1 MRILFLY
8 DFPLWGSGSGR
19 YVRHLIEELIKLN
32 YKIGIVCPEE
42 RRFLEDKIKHYKV
55 SLPQIPVFVAHPELK
70 GAKRYSELSEREITE
85 IYKSYL
91 DTTIE
96 AVANF
101 QPDLIH
107 CQHLSLISWVAR
119 YIKALK
125 RIPYIITSHGSC
137 LYHILADK
145 RYLSLCG
152 DALRGAKAITV
163 VSGDIKSKILKIF
176 GRELEKLIY
185 IIPGGISPSSFP
197 AEKDVSTLDEKY
209 QIKDKKVVMF
219 AGRLISHKGA
229 KYLVKA
235 AAQIKG
241 EVFIIGEG
249 PEKEHLKEYVQRKGL
264 KNVHILGYLSPEEL
278 TDFYYRAD
286 VFVAPSV
293 WDEPLGLTIL
303 EAMAAKTPVVATRKG
318 GIPLLI
324 KEGVNGFFVPAK
336 NAKEIAIACNKL
348 LEDDELRKKMGE
360 NARQI
365 VLQKF
370 TWKNT
375 AQRFHR
381 LYQRLFKNKKK

>member
-1 MRILFLY
+1 MKILFLY

-19 YVRHLIEELIKLN
+19 YIRHTIEELIKLN
-32 YKIGIVCPEE
+32 YKIGIICPEE
-42 RRFLEDKIKHYKV
+42 RRFLEEKIKHYKV
-55 SLPQIPVFVAHPELK
+55 SPPQIPVYVAHPELK

-107 CQHLSLISWVAR
+107 CHHLSLISWVAR
-119 YIKALK
+119 YMKALK

-163 VSGDIKSKILKIF
+163 VSGDTKSKIVKIF
-176 GRELEKLIY
+176 GRELEKSIY
-185 IIPGGISPSSFP
+185 IIPGGISASSFP
-197 AEKDVSTLDEKY
+197 NGRDTSALDEKY
-209 QIKDKKVVMF
+209 QIKDKKIVMF
-219 AGRLISHKGA
+219 SGRLISHKGV

-235 AAQIKG
+235 AGQIKG

-249 PEKEHLKEYVQRKGL
+249 PEKEYLKEFIERKGL
-264 KNVHILGYLSPEEL
+264 KNVHLLGYIEPHEL
-278 TDFYYRAD
+278 IDFYYRAN

-293 WDEPLGLTIL
+293 WDEPLGLSIL

-324 KEGVNGFFVPAK
+324 KEGINGFFVPAR
-336 NAKEIAIACNKL
+336 NAKEIAKACNKI
-348 LEDDELRKKMGE
+348 LEDEQLEKKMGE
-360 NARQI
+360 SARQR

-370 TWKNT
+370 TWKHT
-375 AQRFHR
+375 AQKFNR
-381 LYQRLFKNKKK
+381 LYKRLLKK